1 MGLYLSPIAEIYG
14 QANVWP
20 YYRKG
25 QGLAMA
31 GGRPTSFDA
40 EKAKIIID
48 TVKAGNYVETAAAY
62 AGVNKSTVYDW
73 IKRGARNESKELHEF
88 SNALYSA
95 DAEAEIRDI
104 QTIENASKT
113 QWQAAAWRRERRAP
127 QRWGRKDHVEM
138 NGTMDLNHVA
148 LTKLSPQEFQQA
160 QDAFIIRNAERI
172 ERLKKEAEER
182 LLLEGPEEES
192 K

>member
-1 MGLYLSPIAEIYG
+1 MPDGRG
-14 QANVWP
+14 
-20 YYRKG
+20 K
-25 QGLAMA
+25 
-31 GGRPTSFDA
+31 GRPTSFDK

-48 TVKAGNYVETAAAY
+48 TVRAGNYVETAAAF
-62 AGVNKSTVYDW
+62 AGVNKSTLYDW
-73 IKRGARNESKELHEF
+73 IKRGARGESEELQDF

-127 QRWGRKDHVEM
+127 QRWGRRDQVEM
-138 NGTMDLNHVA
+138 SGTMDLNHVA
-148 LTKLSPQEFQQA
+148 LTKLSPEEFQAA
-160 QDAFIIRNAERI
+160 QDAFVIRNAERI

-182 LLLEGPEEES
+182 LMLEAPEGES
-192 K
+192 DE